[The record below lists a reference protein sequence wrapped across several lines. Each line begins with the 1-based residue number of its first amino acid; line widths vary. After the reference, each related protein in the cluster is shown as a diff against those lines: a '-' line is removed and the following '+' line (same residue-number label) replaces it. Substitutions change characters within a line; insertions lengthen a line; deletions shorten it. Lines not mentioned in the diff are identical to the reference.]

1 MNHHAPLHD
10 SRTASLPDP
19 VLDRLLTTLDVE
31 VDAFA
36 VCEVAEGAR
45 LTGVNGPAIE
55 AHYVLAGTLHFEM
68 PDGPPLTCGPGGV
81 VLVPPHMP
89 QGISAGPAPTRS
101 VAASDHCTVGTDG
114 LLRIDAARGG
124 EGDLRMICGHIRANV
139 AGSFGLLD
147 TIRAPLVAEL
157 GEVPAIAPLVNEAYR
172 AMLREIARPQLGSRA
187 VAAALMKTCLLLAL
201 RDHFAHAGHGVAIL
215 GALRDPRLGRAVTAV
230 LDSPAARHSVAGLAY
245 TAGMSRSAFAREF
258 TDTFAISP
266 MAFVARTRLH
276 HAAGLLKS
284 TRLPVKVIAATIG
297 FSSRSHFSRAFRDA
311 HGVDPTAYRV
321 AAAQEVS

>member
-1 MNHHAPLHD
+1 MTLHD
-10 SRTASLPDP
+10 PL
-19 VLDRLLTTLDVE
+19 LDRLLTTLDVE

-36 VCEVAEGAR
+36 VCEVAEGAC

-55 AHYVLAGTLHFEM
+55 AHYVLAGTLHFDM
-68 PDGPPLTCGPGGV
+68 PDGPPIICGPGGV
-81 VLVPPHMP
+81 ILVPPHMP
-89 QGISAGPAPTRS
+89 QAISAGPAPTRS
-101 VAASDHCTVGTDG
+101 VAAAENCSVGTDG
-114 LLRIDAARGG
+114 LLRIDAAGGG

-147 TIRAPLVAEL
+147 TIREPLVAEL
-157 GEVPAIAPLVNEAYR
+157 GGNPLVGEAYR
-172 AMLREIARPQLGSRA
+172 AMLREIAQPQLGSRA

-201 RDHFAHAGHGVAIL
+201 RDHFAQAGHGTAIL

-230 LDSPAARHSVAGLAY
+230 LDSPASRHSVAGLAY

-321 AAAQEVS
+321 AAMEIQ